1 MITDIRFATD
11 NAHVTH
17 YITKYATKVLD
28 HSVIHETCRL
38 REAIIALKGKRL
50 CLTFGTWR
58 GLALT
63 ERIEDGTWK
72 QIDSLRSMLTRAQ
85 TGDLEAQQVLQTLEI
100 HFVISE
106 RGPPLQ
112 TVTVVSGS
120 SRSQLMLN
128 LNVAFE
134 TP

>member
-1 MITDIRFATD
+1 
-11 NAHVTH
+11 
-17 YITKYATKVLD
+17 
-28 HSVIHETCRL
+28 
-38 REAIIALKGKRL
+38 
-50 CLTFGTWR
+50 
-58 GLALT
+58 
-63 ERIEDGTWK
+63 
-72 QIDSLRSMLTRAQ
+72 MLTRAQ